1 MIQEQRITRS
11 RIAMR
16 TLARALSILVV
27 TASLLVAA
35 GPMQASAAL
44 HVAHAAVA
52 VPTAPA
58 APTPQGY
65 TRIRHYTNKAGFDR
79 IARDGL
85 IRARDKG
92 RVFGQNARNRPLSP
106 REAEERYQL
115 GKGRGNHYIETDV
128 PKGRITRVT
137 ESADWCPRVADQG

>member
-85 IRARDKG
+85 IRAATRAGSSARTQGTGRFRLVRQRSAINLG
-92 RVFGQNARNRPLSP
+92 RVVAITTSRPTY
-106 REAEERYQL
+106 R
-115 GKGRGNHYIETDV
+115 RG
-128 PKGRITRVT
+128 G
-137 ESADWCPRVADQG
+137 